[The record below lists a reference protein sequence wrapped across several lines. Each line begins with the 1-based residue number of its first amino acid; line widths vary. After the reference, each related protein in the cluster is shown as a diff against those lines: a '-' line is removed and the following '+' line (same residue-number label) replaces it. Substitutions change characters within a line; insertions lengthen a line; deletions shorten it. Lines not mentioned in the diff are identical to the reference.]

1 MTDSEIV
8 IEAKDHKYLAE
19 FLEDLPDNSFVNKV
33 LTGCGN
39 TYLALTCKRNYV
51 ITVPFISLIKNKLNS
66 HKNVLG
72 VYGGVTDEDIQTYLN
87 SDVEY
92 KKILVTYDS
101 LGRVTELINPEEY
114 KILIDEAH
122 KLIDSASFRT
132 NAIETVLENYKRY
145 SSYCFA
151 TATPVKDKYQL
162 PELVDIQKYKV
173 NWKDI
178 KPVNIEYCRYD
189 DNLNKRIA
197 VLIIKFLKDEL
208 VGNPYFFINSVTSI
222 IQILKELKKAGYN
235 DSSLFKIIC
244 SNNPENA
251 AKIHKHLGKSYNIEF
266 TTDPLKRITFCTATL
281 FEGSDLY
288 DEDGITY
295 IVTDGTKDHTK
306 YDILTT
312 LPQIIGRLRD
322 SKYRDNVYVILSP
335 SYYFGYTSVEEFEQ
349 EIRRQ
354 LKLAEGFVLTFNET
368 NNEMVREGLEEV
380 SKCNMYILKRNGTLK
395 VNTSVLY
402 NEMHNYEAL
411 HTQYYYKDFAK
422 EGDSATLL
430 INTIPHNFIKANLE
444 LNIEGLNKIR
454 LNKKASFKDL
464 CIDYIKCKEE
474 NVPTQIKDIEL
485 EYPIIAEAYT
495 ILGSEKM
502 KALKYRKTAIE
513 EELLVISQVEN
524 PIKIVNLLNLRV
536 GDIIAKEYLKSKI
549 QSIYNQLG
557 IKKTAKSTDINEWYS
572 TKSVS
577 RRVDGEVVASVKI
590 ITCNICVK

>member
-1 MTDSEIV
+1 MTQSEII
-8 IEAKDHKYLAE
+8 IEANDCKYLAE

-72 VYGGVTDEDIQTYLN
+72 VYGETTDEEIENYLN
-87 SDVEY
+87 SNLEY

-101 LGRVTELINPEEY
+101 LARITNHINPQEY

-132 NAIETVLENYKRY
+132 NAIETVLENYQLY
-145 SSYCFA
+145 NSYCFA

-162 PELVDIQKYKV
+162 PELVDIQKYKI
-173 NWKDI
+173 NWNNI
-178 KPVNIEYCRYD
+178 KPVNIEYCKYP

-208 VGNPYFFINSVTSI
+208 IGNPYFFINSVTSI
-222 IQILKELKKAGYN
+222 IQIIKELKKAGYN
-235 DSSLFKIIC
+235 NSSLFKIIC
-244 SNNPENA
+244 SNNKDNSI
-251 AKIHKHLGKSYNIEF
+251 KIHKHLGKDYNIEF
-266 TTDPLKRITFCTATL
+266 TTDPIKRVTFCTATL

-288 DEDGITY
+288 DKDGITY

-322 SKYRDNVYVILSP
+322 SKYRDTVYVILSP
-335 SYYFGYTSVEEFEQ
+335 SYYFAYTSVHEFEQ

-354 LKLAEGFVLTFNET
+354 LKLAEGFVLTFNQT
-368 NNEMVREGLEEV
+368 DNEMVRNGLEEV
-380 SKCNMYILKRNGTLK
+380 SECNLYILKRNGTLK

-411 HTQYYYKDFAK
+411 HTQYYYKDFAS

-444 LNIEGLNKIR
+444 LNIEGLNKLR
-454 LNKKASFKDL
+454 LSKKPSFKDL

-474 NVPTQIKDIEL
+474 NVPTQIRDIEL
-485 EYPIIAEAYT
+485 EYPIIAEAYNT
-495 ILGSEKM
+495 LGSEKM
-502 KALKYRKTAIE
+502 KALKYRKTAME
-513 EELLVISQVEN
+513 EELLVNSQIEN
-524 PIKIVNLLNLRV
+524 PVKIVSLLDLRV
-536 GDIIAKEYLKSKI
+536 GDIISKEFLKMRI
-549 QSIYNQLG
+549 QTIYNQLG
-557 IKKTAKSTDINEWYS
+557 IKKNAKATDVTDWYTVKNMS
-572 TKSVS
+572 K
-577 RRVDGEVVASVKI
+577 RVEGEVVASVKI
-590 ITCNICVK
+590 ITCNIRM

>member
-1 MTDSEIV
+1 MTNPEII
-8 IEAKDHKYLAE
+8 IEANDYKYLAE

-39 TYLALTCKRNYV
+39 TFLALTNNRNYV

-66 HKNVLG
+66 HRGVLG
-72 VYGGVTDEDIQTYLN
+72 VYGETTDQEIENYLN
-87 SDVEY
+87 SDIKY

-101 LGRVTELINPEEY
+101 LARITNFINPQEY

-132 NAIETVLENYKRY
+132 NAIETVLENYKKY

-162 PELVDIQKYKV
+162 PELVNIQKYKI
-173 NWKDI
+173 NWKNI
-178 KPVNIEYCRYD
+178 RPVTIEYDKYP

-222 IQILKELKKAGYN
+222 IQIIKELKKAGYN
-235 DSSLFKIIC
+235 DASLFKIIC
-244 SNNPENA
+244 SNNKENQI
-251 AKIHKHLGKSYNIEF
+251 KIHKHLGKDYNIEF
-266 TTDPLKRITFCTATL
+266 TTDQLKRITFCTATL

-288 DEDGITY
+288 DENGITY
-295 IVTDGTKDHTK
+295 IITDGTKDHTK

-322 SKYRDNVYVILSP
+322 SKYRDTVYVILSP
-335 SYYFGYTSVEEFEQ
+335 SYYFTYTSPEEFEQ

-354 LKLAEGFVLTFNET
+354 LKLAEGFILTFNQT
-368 NNEMVREGLEEV
+368 DNEMVRNGLEEV
-380 SKCNMYILKRNGTLK
+380 SKCNLYILNRNGTLK

-411 HTQYYYKDFAK
+411 HTNYYYKDFAK
-422 EGDSATLL
+422 EGDEATVL
-430 INTIPHNFIKANLE
+430 INSVPHNFKKANQE

-454 LNKKASFKDL
+454 LQKKASFKDL
-464 CIDYIKCKEE
+464 CLDYIKCKEE
-474 NVPTQIKDIEL
+474 NIPTQIKDIEL
-485 EYPIIAEAYT
+485 EYPVIAEAYET
-495 ILGSEKM
+495 LGSEKM
-502 KALKYRKTAIE
+502 KALKYRKSSIE
-513 EELLVISQVEN
+513 EELLVNSQVEN
-524 PIKIVNLLNLRV
+524 PVKIVNLLDLRV
-536 GDIIAKEYLKSKI
+536 GEIISKEFLKMRI
-549 QSIYNQLG
+549 QAIYDQLS
-557 IKKTAKSTDINEWYS
+557 IKKKAKATDVNDWYTVKNTS
-572 TKSVS
+572 KKIE
-577 RRVDGEVVASVKI
+577 GELAASVKI
-590 ITCNICVK
+590 ITCNINI